1 MKNCKWF
8 VFLLFLLLY
17 AFIVFRYVQK
27 KPTPSET
34 MTPVPATQE
43 IKTEEMNLTHT

>member
-1 MKNCKWF
+1 MKSCKWF

-27 KPTPSET
+27 KPTSSET
-34 MTPVPATQE
+34 MAPISATQE
-43 IKTEEMNLTHT
+43 IKTEEMNLAHT